1 LEEARV
7 GGGGGG
13 GDGGGGI
20 DRRFTR
26 LIRKKNMEIEESH
39 EELKAK
45 VVEIQ
50 NSADE
55 LRAKNDELTN
65 SMAVLRLYQLMFE
78 SDPNG
83 LIGISSEG
91 LIVQF
96 NSSAIR
102 YFGYDLHK
110 MRMQNIAELKM
121 PHADVDVDLHAVFS
135 EALRSGE
142 SARTEC
148 RQQNKQV
155 SISCFR
161 LEDIRGERGVVFR
174 FSDVGQ

>member
-1 LEEARV
+1 MEEAKV
-7 GGGGGG
+7 GG
-13 GDGGGGI
+13 GDGGSGGSGI
-20 DRRFTR
+20 DRRFTQ

-45 VVEIQ
+45 AAEAQ
-50 NSADE
+50 NAADE
-55 LRAKNDELTN
+55 LRIKNEELTN

-83 LIGISSEG
+83 LIGVSPEG

-110 MRMQNIAELKM
+110 MRMQNIADLKM
-121 PHADVDVDLHAVFS
+121 PNAEVELHAIFDQ
-135 EALRSGE
+135 AMQGGE
-142 SARTEC
+142 SARIEC
-148 RQQNKQV
+148 KQQGKQV
-155 SISCFR
+155 FISCFR